1 MEIIKTTVI
10 KKTKV
15 YKVTAVAWARPLPYK
30 KVKDAQNRKHKSFTD
45 KCFNCHHKF
54 KDDDPLYIA
63 NTLHSGNIYL
73 CKKCMEIAKK
83 DLDEEK
89 ILK

>member
-15 YKVTAVAWARPLPYK
+15 YKIKAVAWARPLPYK
-30 KVKDAQNRKHKSFTD
+30 KVKDAHKSFTD
-45 KCFNCHHKF
+45 ECFNCHRKF

-63 NTLHSGNIYL
+63 NTWHSGNIYL
-73 CKKCMEIAKK
+73 CKECMKIAKK